1 MKTYPLHEILI
12 ADSLKE
18 QVKHYGIEGLED
30 AIKRTGK
37 TMPKLCEMMLKE
49 YNKMYKKDLK

>member
-1 MKTYPLHEILI
+1 MKVYTLSEIFI
-12 ADSLKE
+12 IESFKE

-37 TMPKLCEMMLKE
+37 TMPKLCKMMLKE
-49 YNKMYKKDLK
+49 YNKMYKKI